1 VRAVVVVGMAAA
13 ALAIA
18 SVVLFLWPPS
28 DDPQRADALVILGP
42 GRNGE
47 RLNKGLEL
55 LEQGVA
61 PVVVVSHSRRP
72 AHWPLEQTLC
82 ARARSRCFRADP
94 FTTRGEAREVARLVE
109 ANDWGSIVVVTSSYH
124 VVRARLLYGR
134 CLGGRVSVVGAEP
147 GTPLSGLVRS
157 IVHEWGGLA
166 YALTFARGC

>member
-1 VRAVVVVGMAAA
+1 LAA
-13 ALAIA
+13 
-18 SVVLFLWPPS
+18 
-28 DDPQRADALVILGP
+28 Q
-42 GRNGE
+42 
-47 RLNKGLEL
+47 
-55 LEQGVA
+55 
-61 PVVVVSHSRRP
+61 
-72 AHWPLEQTLC
+72 QTLC